1 GNSNTEHNS
10 AFHIM
15 DTSNVAEGQTP
26 PSPSSAASPTLRPS
40 TNRTK
45 RQYRTKPRGDESD
58 DGIQERV
65 PAEDRNLSSTS
76 AASSTTKAA
85 AIAAGSNLP
94 YVQSQNAQNI
104 AEVYPGLARLS
115 FLDQEQTTHEQD
127 LDSSASLFGAKTRRP
142 LQQKS
147 QPVSMSQEGS
157 VPTQPDGSMAK
168 ACPAERP
175 KTSMPPASSPSAL
188 SAGTKTGTTLVE
200 IKETGSVGKGRG
212 VFSSATE
219 VLTPGML
226 VFKELGYCQVVNDA
240 SLSQVCSACFKDTRE
255 EQGEDEKATSS
266 GGISAS
272 GQRKLVRCAGCKVVW
287 YCNKACQIK
296 DWKLHHQIECQGIQ
310 KSMEDPI
317 MKDIWT
323 RRAMETTTVRALCR
337 LVRRRERVRK
347 SVAYKA
353 EHGTIDAAQK
363 QVNEV
368 YFSGLDQ
375 KEEEWLDEHGSTWI
389 EQYLNVEDNERVSTT
404 SNESTKAD
412 LQHSSQL
419 AKIMAIVTS
428 CVVAPKEDRQTFL
441 KGGDSGSERSEMGGF
456 SLLRTLMSYGFSITN
471 LETTSE
477 VGLSLYIQCMPFM
490 NHSCVPNCIYTFKGS
505 RVECRVIRDVQPGEE
520 LTISYIDQIGT
531 TRERQR
537 QLQNQYHFTCDCPLC
552 KFFPANPMIQPD
564 EAPLKA
570 ITPDLPFC
578 PVLDPKQGFVCR
590 NTACAKVLE
599 TKPIL
604 AIESQLAIYNKVEL
618 NCQQC
623 ASKAELTQELVEENQ
638 QDFDRLLTAFTR
650 EMNSGTTPKAGSR
663 NFELAKAI
671 VPESAN
677 AEKDDEADK
686 PAASGGLTT
695 VKEPSASALRY
706 FDKAYKT
713 LTAVL
718 PPHSR
723 SRTFADTALA
733 VEDKESIPRSD
744 FHQLTRR
751 LVQTAFDEAVS
762 HKNWNFAL
770 SQSIQLEHIL
780 KNTYVGHHPLKAI
793 QGYYTCKIANLL
805 ANLLLEESTVEIE
818 EADQG
823 AQDADDDMAGNSDDE
838 HDLKALRDA
847 MGGGDRARAVSSVG
861 TGSLQEQLLRGKRKE
876 NEHDALTRG
885 SDGKQRNK
893 RLGSKKSQAQSSQ
906 EMMQRLK
913 VLVPR
918 LEDPSILQ
926 QFRVCW
932 GKDGKLASRY
942 RYQIDSL
949 RQALHYAELPYS
961 KK

>member
-1 GNSNTEHNS
+1 
-10 AFHIM
+10 M
-15 DTSNVAEGQTP
+15 DTSNVAEGQSP
-26 PSPSSAASPTLRPS
+26 PSPSSAPSPTLRPS

-58 DGIQERV
+58 DGNDQERV
-65 PAEDRNLSSTS
+65 PAQDGNLSSS
-76 AASSTTKAA
+76 AESSTIKAA
-85 AIAAGSNLP
+85 ATATATAAESNLP

-115 FLDQEQTTHEQD
+115 FLDQEQATHEQD
-127 LDSSASLFGAKTRRP
+127 LDSSTSLFGAKTRRP

-157 VPTQPDGSMAK
+157 DRTQPDGSMAK
-168 ACPAERP
+168 ACSAQRP
-175 KTSMPPASSPSAL
+175 KTCLPPASSPSAL
-188 SAGTKTGTTLVE
+188 SAGTKTGTALVE
-200 IKETGSVGKGRG
+200 IKETGSLGKGRG

-240 SLSQVCSACFKDTRE
+240 SLSQTPEKNKEKTKKQPRQE
-255 EQGEDEKATSS
+255 EYQQVVSENWCDVQAVKWF
-266 GGISAS
+266 GI
-272 GQRKLVRCAGCKVVW
+272 
-287 YCNKACQIK
+287 ACQIK
-296 DWKLHHQIECQGIQ
+296 DWKLHHQMECQGIR
-310 KSMEDPI
+310 KSMADPV

-337 LVRRRERVRK
+337 LIRRRERVKK
-347 SVAYKA
+347 SVAYKT
-353 EHGTIDAAQK
+353 EHGKIDAAQK

-375 KEEEWLDEHGSTWI
+375 KEEEWLDEHGSAWI

-404 SNESTKAD
+404 SNESAQAD
-412 LQHSSQL
+412 LQHSSQQ
-419 AKIMAIVTS
+419 AKIMAVVTS
-428 CVVAPKEDRQTFL
+428 CVVTPKEDRQTFL
-441 KGGDSGSERSEMGGF
+441 KGGDSGSEGAEVGGF

-477 VGLSLYIQCMPFM
+477 VGLSLYVQCMPFM

-520 LTISYIDQIGT
+520 LTISYIDQI
-531 TRERQR
+531 
-537 QLQNQYHFTCDCPLC
+537 
-552 KFFPANPMIQPD
+552 ANPMIQPD

-570 ITPDLPFC
+570 ITPDLLFC

-677 AEKDDEADK
+677 AEMGDEADK
-686 PAASGGLTT
+686 PAALGGLTT

-723 SRTFADTALA
+723 SRTLANRALA
-733 VEDKESIPRSD
+733 VEDEESIPRSD
-744 FHQLTRR
+744 LHQLTRR

-838 HDLKALRDA
+838 DDLKALRDA

-861 TGSLQEQLLRGKRKE
+861 TVGTGSFQEQLLRGKRKE
-876 NEHDALTRG
+876 NEHDALTRD

-893 RLGSKKSQAQSSQ
+893 RARESIGSKKSQAQSSQ

-913 VLVPR
+913 ALVPR

-949 RQALHYAELPYS
+949 KQALHYAELPYS
-961 KK
+961 KI